1 MESVWFINVFER
13 NYQTNHELSKSFVY
27 KYLMFKEAYS
37 YCLICYCSL
46 LGLGSRPVIADKLVQ
61 ERSHSQ
67 S

>member
-1 MESVWFINVFER
+1 MFLKEN
-13 NYQTNHELSKSFVY
+13 NQTNHELSKLFVY

-37 YCLICYCSL
+37 YCLICYSL
-46 LGLGSRPVIADKLVQ
+46 LGLESRPVIADKLVQ

>member
-1 MESVWFINVFER
+1 MFLKEN
-13 NYQTNHELSKSFVY
+13 NQTNHELSKLFVY

-46 LGLGSRPVIADKLVQ
+46 LGLESRPVIVDKLVQ